1 MGRGTVVGTAKPPCS
16 LPTPVAK
23 PYAKDYLHSREG
35 ENDGIKVL
43 LEGPEPSMEQRAAQ
57 AGCSPRARVGSSTGL
72 PGALCLTGFG
82 LPWDSPCA
90 APRGSVELR
99 RCFLPPQPLLQAFS
113 STSPLLAVHGVGQST
128 CSYSW
133 SLAGAVTQHRDSTD
147 PHPAPVEA
155 TWDTTAGQP
164 AAPG

>member
-1 MGRGTVVGTAKPPCS
+1 MGRGSVVGTAQPLCS

-90 APRGSVELR
+90 ALHPDSPADFAATEHAHNCSAVSEALS
-99 RCFLPPQPLLQAFS
+99 PPCRASLLK
-113 STSPLLAVHGVGQST
+113 
-128 CSYSW
+128 CSKC
-133 SLAGAVTQHRDSTD
+133 GR
-147 PHPAPVEA
+147 
-155 TWDTTAGQP
+155 
-164 AAPG
+164 